1 MCAADVP
8 PSSVAFNVAIA
19 AAQRAPNPSCCI
31 NAPPAVSHATPP
43 LLKAMC
49 AADVP
54 PSSVAFN
61 VAIAAA
67 QRAPDRVKSAELVIA
82 IYTLETLR

>member
-1 MCAADVP
+1 
-8 PSSVAFNVAIA
+8 
-19 AAQRAPNPSCCI
+19 
-31 NAPPAVSHATPP
+31 
-43 LLKAMC
+43 MC